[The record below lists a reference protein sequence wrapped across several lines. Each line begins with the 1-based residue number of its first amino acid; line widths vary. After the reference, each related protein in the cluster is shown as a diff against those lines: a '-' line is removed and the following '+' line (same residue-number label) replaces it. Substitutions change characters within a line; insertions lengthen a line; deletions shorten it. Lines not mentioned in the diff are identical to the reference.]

1 MPTSSLMRCT
11 GEAYTM
17 HAVCCSLDRKAEW
30 LPIEALVSVQEQNPI
45 MEDNE

>member
-17 HAVCCSLDRKAEW
+17 HAVWCSLDRKAEC
-30 LPIEALVSVQEQNPI
+30 LPIEPLVSAQEQTPI